1 MAASDRSVDRTQT
14 PASTDGAAGDAE
26 ADARLIEA
34 QKLESI
40 GLVAG
45 GIAHDFNNLLT
56 VIIGRAS
63 LGLMKL
69 PSDHPAR
76 VDIEELLSAGRT
88 AAHLTRQLLAYAG
101 RGRFEIR
108 LLDVSARVDELLDLL
123 SASLPKSARILRHLN
138 RALPSIEA
146 DLGQFQQ
153 VVMNLVINASESLP
167 GGVGQIEV
175 ITGVCDLEGRVAG
188 LASAGPVTPGHYVF
202 VEVVDNGPGFDEA
215 TGARILEPFFST
227 KATGRGLGL
236 AAVHGVLR
244 AHRGCLSVI
253 SSLGHGARFRALF
266 PASREQADMPSRS
279 SFAVQTRLGGTVLV
293 VDDEPSIR
301 ALAQLTLSQMGYK
314 VLEAGGVAEGIAT
327 FAEHRHEIDI
337 VLLDVTMPDGS
348 GVTVCER
355 IRELRP
361 DIPVVLSSGFDEQEA
376 SGRFAGDLHT
386 AFLPKPY
393 TPAQCATSFVTLL
406 DRIQTARAATP

>member
-1 MAASDRSVDRTQT
+1 MASDRSLERT
-14 PASTDGAAGDAE
+14 PSRAEDVALGARAGD
-26 ADARLIEA
+26 DTRLIEA
-34 QKLESI
+34 QKLESV

-63 LGLMKL
+63 LALMKL
-69 PSDHPAR
+69 GADHPAR
-76 VDIEELLSAGRT
+76 DDIDELLTAGRT

-101 RGRFEIR
+101 RGRFEVR

-123 SASLPKSARILRHLN
+123 SASLPKSARIIRHLG
-138 RALPSIEA
+138 RSLLSIEA

-167 GGVGQIEV
+167 DGVGEINV
-175 ITGVCDLEGRVAG
+175 TTGMCELDGPLPGMTSV
-188 LASAGPVTPGHYVF
+188 GPVVPGRYVY
-202 VEVVDNGPGFDEA
+202 VEVTDSGTGFDEA
-215 TGARILEPFFST
+215 TAARILEPFFST

-244 AHRGCLSVI
+244 AHRGCLQVVSRV
-253 SSLGHGARFRALF
+253 GHGARFRALF
-266 PASREQADMPSRS
+266 PASREQADIPSRS

-293 VDDEPSIR
+293 VDDEPSILE
-301 ALAQLTLSQMGYK
+301 LAQLTLSQMGYT
-314 VLEAGGVAEGIAT
+314 VLKASGVQEALTIFEA
-327 FAEHRHEIDI
+327 RKSEIDI

-348 GVTVCER
+348 GVAACER
-355 IRELRP
+355 MRALRP

-376 SGRFAGDLHT
+376 SGRFAGDLYT

-406 DRIQTARAATP
+406 DRIQTARIEPP